1 MRISDWSS
9 DVCSSDLKDMV
20 DMALLETMW
29 NAAIEAAP
37 TETTSY
43 ETIIAGALLPVWK
56 ALGAA
61 TYRNAVY
68 RLQTDDGHQIVGRPL
83 SAQVIPHFCSMLG
96 TTAAP
101 TDSEIAEIVSHLKN
115 GAQVA
120 LTTAT
125 KTPHMLSGT
134 FTGSKLTGVR
144 SE

>member
-1 MRISDWSS
+1 MCYLFFFFNQKTAYDMRISDWSS
-9 DVCSSDLKDMV
+9 DVCSSDLNRLARIVEREPWKGMV
-20 DMALLETMW
+20 DTQLLETMW

-101 TDSEIAEIVSHLKN
+101 TDSEIAEIVSHL
-115 GAQVA
+115 
-120 LTTAT
+120 
-125 KTPHMLSGT
+125 
-134 FTGSKLTGVR
+134 
-144 SE
+144 

>member
-1 MRISDWSS
+1 MSISDWSS
-9 DVCSSDLKDMV
+9 DVCSSDL
-20 DMALLETMW
+20 
-29 NAAIEAAP
+29 
-37 TETTSY
+37 
-43 ETIIAGALLPVWK
+43 TIIAGALLPVWK

-101 TDSEIAEIVSHLKN
+101 TDSVIAEIVSHLKN

-134 FTGSKLTGVR
+134 FPGDRKSTSLNT
-144 SE
+144 SH